1 MERKVMK
8 CIICKGEIEQK
19 EHWAEGNNAEPI
31 AKGRCCDA
39 CNGSYGAIC
48 ALFTR
53 LPPVFKIN
61 K

>member
-1 MERKVMK
+1 MK

-39 CNGSYGAIC
+39 CNMTVVIP
-48 ALFTR
+48 TR
-53 LPPVFKIN
+53 LHFIN
-61 K
+61 NPL